1 MSKEVKDN
9 NDVQVIKTNFMR
21 KVLIVLALLVSN

>member
-21 KVLIVLALLVSN
+21 KVLILKFRI